1 MNRLQ
6 WVSLLLNVSEFEMIS
21 KTESRKNDA
30 RPVTFSPFFNPF
42 IANADTFAKIDRPGV
57 QRLFATGTGF
67 LAF

>member
-1 MNRLQ
+1 
-6 WVSLLLNVSEFEMIS
+6 MIS